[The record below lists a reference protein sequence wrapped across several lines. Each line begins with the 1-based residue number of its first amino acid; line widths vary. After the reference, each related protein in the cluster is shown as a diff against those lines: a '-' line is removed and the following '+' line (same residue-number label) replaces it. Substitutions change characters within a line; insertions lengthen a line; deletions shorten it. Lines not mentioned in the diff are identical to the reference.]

1 MKKPYIFAIA
11 LVLLVAAIVLIAHLI
26 GAFDKKG
33 CDGLCPPNP
42 TKQLPPSPSKLHIFK
57 KAAVC
62 ADGPP
67 CAEIG
72 R

>member
-1 MKKPYIFAIA
+1 MKKPYIIAIA
-11 LVLLVAAIVLIAHLI
+11 LVLLVAAAVLIAHLL

-42 TKQLPPSPSKLHIFK
+42 TKRLPPSPSKLHTFQ